1 MLNYS
6 VEVGDLNEPS
16 PDPNFSGEKVGANPF
31 PGLRPFTISDSHLF
45 FGREGHVDEILLKLY
60 KNRSVTIM
68 GYSGSGK
75 SSLMNCGL
83 IPVLYGGFMTET
95 GPHWKIISIR
105 PGNSPIENLAKTVV
119 NFLID
124 EGRIAPEDKRIHKAI
139 INSVLRNS
147 DQGLIELSRYIQSY
161 SHENVFFQIDQ
172 FEELFRFK
180 HANTENADEAL
191 AYVNLM
197 LSAVAQR
204 DVPVYVAINMRSDF
218 IGECTAF
225 PGLAQLINASN
236 YLVPQMSREQKRM
249 AIEGPVAVGGGRIST
264 RLVKRLLSDI
274 GDNQD
279 QLPILQ
285 HALMRTWDY
294 WVANREPGE
303 PMDIRHYNAVGR
315 IAQALSLHANEAYD
329 ELTTKEKHIAE
340 VLFKALTEKNSEG
353 LEMRRPAVISDV
365 AELSQSTDD
374 QVIAVVEQFRKPGRS
389 LLMPGMQ
396 VDLKPTTPVE
406 LSHESLMR
414 IWTRLSA
421 WVEEEYESAQ
431 MYRRVSDAAAMYQIG
446 KTSLWRPPDLQLALN
461 WQKKQNPTRQWAQ
474 RYDVAFERAIVFL
487 DTSRITYEAELK
499 NQEMLQR
506 RMLRRARVT
515 NIILGLLMLIAT
527 GFFVYGF
534 FQTIEAERQRLAAE
548 TSAAEAKT
556 ERDNAIAQTK
566 IAEEALLKV
575 RQREREL
582 NQKNIELT
590 ELIHKLQ
597 VAVDIAERQTLL
609 AERNEKYALVQRDSA
624 RLARDE
630 ARKNRDTAIFNYNN
644 ALRQL
649 ALNKAQS
656 LAAKSEGIED
666 NQLAGLT
673 AMQGYLFHT
682 KYEGKQYDPY
692 IFRGL
697 YYSIA
702 KLQGYNYNAQKMPG
716 NSRNRMYAVAVTNQ
730 NSTYYTTGNDGRI
743 YKADYKNQTE
753 IPQVIYENKGFPNRV
768 LALSRD
774 DKYLVNASD
783 SSYLEIINL
792 TTSAKP
798 LKVEGHTRLITDIKF
813 IPGNSDFISV
823 SADKTLRLTNA
834 ASGESRKLVTLPYE
848 LKTIDISPD
857 GKQLAGVSV
866 NGKVLLVDLASNKY
880 REIWSDENVIK
891 QADSTKSVKVT
902 NRILSVAWHPQRNLL
917 ALGVEV
923 LNEKQNVVR
932 GTVKLLDLRTN
943 RVKELSGHKAGIS
956 DLKFSPD
963 GLLLASAGL
972 DSKLQMWVIDHEE
985 DLPIVMDNN
994 NGSVW
999 DIGFTPDSNYLIA
1012 SCNNG
1017 EVRIWPTDTRMLAEQ
1032 VCPKLQRNMTQDEWD
1047 SYVGKEKEFPYEST
1061 CKSLLIK
1068 KI

>member
-16 PDPNFSGEKVGANPF
+16 PDPKFSGEKVGTNPF
-31 PGLRPFTISDSHLF
+31 PGLRPFTLSDSHLF
-45 FGREGHVDEILLKLY
+45 FGREGQVDEILLKLY

-95 GPHWKIISIR
+95 GPHWKIITIR
-105 PGNSPIENLAKTVV
+105 PGTSPIENIAKATV
-119 NFLID
+119 NFLVD
-124 EGRIAPEDKRIHKAI
+124 EGRIAIEDKRIHRAI

-147 DQGLIELSRYIQSY
+147 SQGLIELSKYLQAY
-161 SHENVFFQIDQ
+161 THENIFFLVDQ

-180 HANTENADEAL
+180 HSDTENANEAL

-197 LSAVAQR
+197 LEAVAQR
-204 DVPVYVAINMRSDF
+204 NVPVYLALNMRSDF
-218 IGECTAF
+218 IGECAAF
-225 PGLAQLINASN
+225 PGLTQLINTSN
-236 YLVPQMSREQKRM
+236 YLVPQMQREQKRM
-249 AIEGPVAVGGGRIST
+249 AIEGPVAVGGGRISP
-264 RLVKRLLSDI
+264 RLIKRLLSDI

-315 IAQALSLHANEAYD
+315 IGQALSLHANEAFD
-329 ELTTKEKHIAE
+329 ELNTQERHIAE
-340 VLFKALTEKNSEG
+340 ILFKTLTEKNTEG
-353 LEMRRPAVISDV
+353 LEMRRPARISDV
-365 AELSQSTDD
+365 AELTQATDD

-389 LLMPGMQ
+389 FLMPGMQ
-396 VDLKPTTPVE
+396 VDLKPTTQVE

-446 KTSLWRPPDLQLALN
+446 KTSLWSPPDLQLALN

-474 RYDVAFERAIVFL
+474 RYDIAFERAIVFL

-506 RMLRRARVT
+506 RMLRRARAT
-515 NIILGLLMLIAT
+515 NLILGLLLLIAT

-534 FQTIEAERQRLAAE
+534 FQRIEAERQSLLARAAE
-548 TSAAEAKT
+548 KDATTQRDEAV
-556 ERDNAIAQTK
+556 RLQGV
-566 IAEEALLKV
+566 AEEALKEV
-575 RQREREL
+575 RLREEQLEAQNIVLEQQKEALRLSVIEATTQRNRAIVNERE
-582 NQKNIELT
+582 
-590 ELIHKLQ
+590 
-597 VAVDIAERQTLL
+597 
-609 AERNEKYALVQRDSA
+609 ALVQRDSA
-624 RLARDE
+624 RLARDL
-630 ARKNRDTAIFNYNN
+630 ADKNYQLAEKNYND

-656 LAAKSEGIED
+656 LAAKSEGID
-666 NQLAGLT
+666 DAQLAGLT
-673 AMQGYLFHT
+673 SMQAYLFHT

-702 KLQGYNYNAQKMPG
+702 KLQGYNYNAVKMPG
-716 NSRNRMYAVAVTNQ
+716 NAKNRMYAVAVANQ
-730 NSTYYTTGNDGRI
+730 GSTFYTTGNDGRV
-743 YKADYKNQTE
+743 YKADYKNQSSPVQ
-753 IPQVIYENKGFPNRV
+753 IVFENKGYPNRV
-768 LALSRD
+768 LALSKD

-783 SSYLEIINL
+783 SSYLEVISL
-792 TTSAKP
+792 TSGSKP

-813 IPGNSDFISV
+813 LPDNIGFISSSV
-823 SADKTLRLTNA
+823 DKTLRLTNA
-834 ASGESRKLVTLPYE
+834 SNGQSRKLVTLPYE
-848 LKTIDISPD
+848 LKSIDISPD
-857 GKQLAGVSV
+857 GKRLVGVSV
-866 NGKVLLVDLASNKY
+866 NGKVLMVDLATNTYK
-880 REIWSDENVIK
+880 EIWTDENVVRP
-891 QADSTKSVKVT
+891 ADSTKSIKVP
-902 NRILSVAWHPQRNLL
+902 NRILSVAWHPQRNMI

-923 LNEKQNVVR
+923 INEKRNVVR
-932 GTVKLLDLRTN
+932 GTVKLLDLSTN

-1017 EVRIWPTDTRMLAEQ
+1017 EVRIWPTDTRILAEQ
-1032 VCPKLQRNMTQDEWD
+1032 VCPKMERNMTQEEWD
-1047 SYVGKEKEFPYEST
+1047 SYVGKEKEFPHEST